1 ATQAIAHVRGGKGPM
16 LLEIKTY
23 RYRGHSMSDPAK
35 YRSKEEVEKYKEQRD
50 AIQNFRDYLTREK
63 LADEAVFRKIE
74 DEVKVLVNDAAEFAK
89 ESPEPEATELW
100 TDVLSS

>member
-1 ATQAIAHVRGGKGPM
+1 
-16 LLEIKTY
+16 
-23 RYRGHSMSDPAK
+23 
-35 YRSKEEVEKYKEQRD
+35 VEKYKEQRD